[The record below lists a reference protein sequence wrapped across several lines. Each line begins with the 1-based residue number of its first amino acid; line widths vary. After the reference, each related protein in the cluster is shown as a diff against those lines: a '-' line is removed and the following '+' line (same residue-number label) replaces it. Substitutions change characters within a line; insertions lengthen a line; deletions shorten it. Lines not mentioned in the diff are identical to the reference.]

1 MQFEKVPAAMLANK
15 RERKRLW
22 PNFHQKHT
30 TCLSGRSACKPLCL
44 VVGLPKKELH
54 KNKRPRR
61 NPLKMAAATLCFGV
75 ILATVTTMIYN
86 QVQLTELT
94 EEINTAAQSLQEAES
109 LEIQLNMEAAQ
120 EMNGTQV
127 EEYAANELGMSK
139 IQSGQVTYVGSSQED
154 QGDVLQEATQG
165 SWMDQL
171 WAWLQSLFA

>member
-1 MQFEKVPAAMLANK
+1 M
-15 RERKRLW
+15 
-22 PNFHQKHT
+22 
-30 TCLSGRSACKPLCL
+30 
-44 VVGLPKKELH
+44 
-54 KNKRPRR
+54 
-61 NPLKMAAATLCFGV
+61 
-75 ILATVTTMIYN
+75 
-86 QVQLTELT
+86 
-94 EEINTAAQSLQEAES
+94 
-109 LEIQLNMEAAQ
+109 EIQLNMEAAQ

>member
-1 MQFEKVPAAMLANK
+1 MAKFSSEAYDLSQWEERVQTSLPERGPGEEEREESREKVV
-15 RERKRLW
+15 E
-22 PNFHQKHT
+22 
-30 TCLSGRSACKPLCL
+30 
-44 VVGLPKKELH
+44 LPKKELH

-120 EMNGTQV
+120 EMNGAQV
-127 EEYAANELGMSK
+127 EEYATNELGMSK